1 MRFTIPLL
9 ALGLSLVGCSSLE
22 DSEVRQQTIA
32 VTSQP
37 TGAAVRIDGEAVG
50 RTPTTITLSTDQDY
64 ELTVGKGGFKP
75 VIATLKPK
83 LRQNTKG
90 QSEYGFPEKIK
101 VTLTKLPGSDEV
113 DVPKESKAEF
123 ESLVSQANP
132 PPEGLSKA
140 PHNSPESLEENVTE
154 MRTAVAKIKDQEKAR
169 SEAAN
174 KKLEE
179 LEKSLANNP
188 NAEQIAV
195 LQASI
200 EAQRKANEEASKNSA
215 ELIKTLS
222 ERNEKLTKLSKKAA
236 NPQADEDREE
246 AQKLYAE
253 TKDLVEKA
261 VAEISAK
268 TEQAIAAQKAAQ
280 KANAELQE
288 NTDAL
293 LKSIQEHREEVAR
306 AKTVSTA
313 NVKARAPVS
322 EEEEDREEAEKI
334 YAEARKVAGV
344 PANEKSSEMETQL
357 AKAKAEAATA
367 KAEAKRR
374 IYAEFNS
381 RVALLENRQRYGD
394 ISEEEFKEQ
403 LAALRKELEQ

>member
-9 ALGLSLVGCSSLE
+9 ALGLGLVGCSSLE

-32 VTSQP
+32 ISSQP

-50 RTPTTITLSTDQDY
+50 LTPTTITLSTDQDY

-101 VTLTKLPGSDEV
+101 VTLTKLRSSDEV
-113 DVPKESKAEF
+113 DIPKESKAEF
-123 ESLVSQANP
+123 ESLGSQANP
-132 PPEGLSKA
+132 PPEGLSNT

-174 KKLEE
+174 KSLDEFE
-179 LEKSLANNP
+179 NSLANNP

-200 EAQRKANEEASKNSA
+200 EAQRKANEEASKNSE
-215 ELIKTLS
+215 ELIKTLL

-236 NPQADEDREE
+236 NPEADEDREE
-246 AQKLYAE
+246 
-253 TKDLVEKA
+253 
-261 VAEISAK
+261 
-268 TEQAIAAQKAAQ
+268 
-280 KANAELQE
+280 
-288 NTDAL
+288 
-293 LKSIQEHREEVAR
+293 VAR
-306 AKTVSTA
+306 PKTVSTA
-313 NVKARAPVS
+313 NIKARAPVS
-322 EEEEDREEAEKI
+322 EADEDREEAEKI
-334 YAEARKVAGV
+334 YAEARKMAGV
-344 PANEKSSEMETQL
+344 PANEKSGEMETQL
-357 AKAKAEAATA
+357 ARAKAEATAA

-394 ISEEEFKEQ
+394 ISEEEYKEQ

>member
-9 ALGLSLVGCSSLE
+9 ALGLGLVGCSSLE

-50 RTPTTITLSTDQDY
+50 RTPTKITLSTDQDY

-101 VTLTKLPGSDEV
+101 VTLTKLPSSDEV

-154 MRTAVAKIKDQEKAR
+154 MRTAVTKIKDQEKAR

-268 TEQAIAAQKAAQ
+268 TEQAIVAQKEAQ

-288 NTDAL
+288 NTSAL

-306 AKTVSTA
+306 AKTFSTA

-322 EEEEDREEAEKI
+322 EADEDREEAEKI

-357 AKAKAEAATA
+357 AKAKAEAAAA

>member
-132 PPEGLSKA
+132 PPEGLSNA

-169 SEAAN
+169 GEAAN

-268 TEQAIAAQKAAQ
+268 TEQAIVAQKEAQ

-288 NTDAL
+288 NTSAL

-322 EEEEDREEAEKI
+322 EADEDREEAEKI

-357 AKAKAEAATA
+357 AKAKAEAAAA
-367 KAEAKRR
+367 KVEAKRR

>member
-268 TEQAIAAQKAAQ
+268 TEQAIVAQKEAQ

-288 NTDAL
+288 NTSAL

-322 EEEEDREEAEKI
+322 EADEDREEAEKI

-357 AKAKAEAATA
+357 AKAKAEAAAA

-403 LAALRKELEQ
+403 LAALRKELE